1 MLTRFF
7 KDKIIFADS
16 LFNSLPP
23 ALALGGF
30 PQQSPDQSPHLVTS
44 KSPKSDHFEVTL
56 VHLIPKDHL
65 ETIEK
70 VTSSLGSIAITMS
83 SPPWKEDICTVNSL

>member
-7 KDKIIFADS
+7 KDKIIFVDS

-30 PQQSPDQSPHLVTS
+30 PQQSPDQGPHLVTS
-44 KSPKSDHFEVTL
+44 KSPKSDHFE
-56 VHLIPKDHL
+56 IPSPSYPLDNL
-65 ETIEK
+65 GTFEK